1 MPSGL
6 KRDLGLPET
15 FAIAVGAMIGSG
27 IFVLPG
33 VAWNL
38 ADAAAVLGFVIAA
51 LLILPAAMAVAE
63 MSTAIPEDGGP
74 YLYVERSMGP
84 LLGTIAGVGTWL
96 MLSLK
101 SALALVGGVPYLLYV
116 SETLAEFV
124 TLIAVVLA
132 IFFTVINLVS
142 AEGSGKLQFGL
153 VGVLVVILTAYVF
166 GGVPQIESTRV
177 EGAFSP
183 VVGGSSLLEATAI
196 VFISYAG
203 LTKVGAV
210 AEEVENPGRNLP
222 LAIGL
227 ALAFVSFVYAVV
239 VYVTI
244 GVLDISDAI
253 AATPE
258 AILTSEGEGAI
269 IALAAEQLFGGFG
282 NLFALAVVVAA
293 LMALASTANAGIL
306 AASRFPLAMARDGV
320 FPSKLEEVSERFAT
334 PVYAVALTGTVL
346 IVLVSVFPIQQ
357 VAAFGSAFQILVF
370 ILLNVALI
378 GFREGAVQEY
388 DPEFE
393 TPLYPWMPLF
403 GIAGGVVVLAYTGLV
418 AVVGALGIGA
428 LAGVWYFAYV
438 RYYQGGID
446 REGVARAQVRE
457 SVGESATD
465 RTRALFESQR
475 EYNLLVA
482 ITEATPERARRD
494 MLRVALDLGRL
505 RSTAV
510 SVVEF
515 SDEPEHIL
523 PSRHSRVRST
533 ALPAWFPDDPED
545 APDWFP
551 SEALEGDLRTSGGE
565 PVAATLEDPDGHD
578 TQVDYR
584 RIVSEDHKEAIVDFA
599 TFEGI
604 DLILT
609 QRHAS
614 NGIPGFLGTD
624 ETAWLRQNAP
634 CDVALVEDR
643 GLEEIERIAVASRG
657 GGPYDPVKL
666 LLADAVAEETD
677 AEIVLVRVIPEDAP
691 ERQRETAERYH
702 AELMRICTVPVQS
715 RVLETDDPIEG
726 MTRFVADADL
736 LVVGAGPVGVEA
748 RFRGS
753 TADDLVE
760 AVDCTAVMVQ
770 TYEGRHRGLLERLIR
785 DYLF

>member
-6 KRDLGLPET
+6 KRDLGLAET

-33 VAWNL
+33 VAWIL

-51 LLILPAAMAVAE
+51 VLVLPAALAVAE

-84 LLGTIAGVGTWL
+84 LLGTIAGIGTWL

-153 VGVLVVILTAYVF
+153 VGILIAILAAYVF
-166 GGVPQIESTRV
+166 SGVPQIEGVRV

-183 VVGGSSLLEATAI
+183 AVGGSALLEATAI

-210 AEEVENPGRNLP
+210 AEEVEDPGRNLP

-227 ALAFVSFVYAVV
+227 ALAFVSLVYAVV

-244 GVLDISDAI
+244 GVLDIPEAI

-269 IALAAEQLFGGFG
+269 IALAAEQLFDGFG
-282 NLFALAVVVAA
+282 NVFALVIVVAA
-293 LMALASTANAGIL
+293 LLALASTANAGIL

-320 FPSKLEEVSERFAT
+320 LPSRLEEVSERFTT
-334 PVYAVALTGTVL
+334 PVYAVALTGLVL
-346 IVLVSVFPIQQ
+346 IALVAIFPIQQ

-393 TPLYPWMPLF
+393 APLYPWMPLF
-403 GIAGGVVVLAYTGLV
+403 GIAGGFVVLAYTGIV
-418 AVVGALGIGA
+418 AVVGAVGIGA
-428 LAGVWYFAYV
+428 LAGAWYFAYV

-446 REGVARAQVRE
+446 REGVARAKVRE
-457 SVGESATD
+457 SVGASATD
-465 RTRALFESQR
+465 RTRGLFESER
-475 EYNLLVA
+475 EYTLLVA
-482 ITEATPERARRD
+482 ITEATPDRARRD
-494 MLRVALDLGRL
+494 MLRIALDLGRL

-515 SDEPEHIL
+515 YDEPEHIL
-523 PSRHSRVRST
+523 PSRRSRVRST
-533 ALPAWFPDDPED
+533 ELPDWLPDDPED
-545 APDWFP
+545 APEWFP
-551 SEALEGDLRTSGGE
+551 PEMLETDHRTSGGG
-565 PVAATLEDPDGHD
+565 PAAATLEGPSEYD
-578 TQVDYR
+578 THVEYR
-584 RIVSEDHKEAIVDFA
+584 RIVSEDHKAAIVDFA
-599 TFEGI
+599 TFEDI
-604 DLILT
+604 DLIIT
-609 QRHAS
+609 QRHTG
-614 NGIPGFLGTD
+614 NGIPGLLGAS

-643 GLEEIERIAVASRG
+643 GLETVERIAVASRG

-666 LLADAVAEETD
+666 LLADAVAEETG

-691 ERQRETAERYH
+691 ESRREAAERYH
-702 AELMRICTVPVQS
+702 SELMRICTVPVRS
-715 RVLETDDPIEG
+715 RVLETDSPVEG
-726 MTRFVADADL
+726 MARFVADAEL
-736 LVVGAGPVGVEA
+736 LIVGAGPIGVEA

-753 TADDLVE
+753 AADDLVD
-760 AVDCTAVMVQ
+760 AVDCTTVMVQ
-770 TYEGRHRGLLERLIR
+770 TYDGRHRGLLERFIR

>member
-33 VAWNL
+33 VAWVL

-51 LLILPAAMAVAE
+51 LLVLPAALAVAE

-153 VGVLVVILTAYVF
+153 VGILVAILAAYVF
-166 GGVPQIESTRV
+166 AGVPQIEGARV

-183 VVGGSSLLEATAI
+183 AVGGSALLEATAI

-210 AEEVENPGRNLP
+210 AEEVEDPGRNLP
-222 LAIGL
+222 LAIGS
-227 ALAFVSFVYAVV
+227 ALAFVAFVYAVV

-244 GVLDISDAI
+244 GVLDISAAI
-253 AATPE
+253 DGTTE

-269 IALAAEQLFGGFG
+269 IALAAEELFGGFG
-282 NLFALAVVVAA
+282 SVFALAIVVAA

-306 AASRFPLAMARDGV
+306 AASRFPMAMARDGV

-334 PVYAVALTGTVL
+334 PVYAVALTGTALV
-346 IVLVSVFPIQQ
+346 VLVAVFPIQQ

-370 ILLNVALI
+370 IFLNVALI

-388 DPEFE
+388 EPDFE

-403 GIAGGVVVLAYTGLV
+403 GIAGGAIVLTYTGLV
-418 AVVGALGIGA
+418 AVVGAVGIA
-428 LAGVWYFAYV
+428 VLAGVWYFAYV

-457 SVGESATD
+457 SVGKSATD
-465 RTRALFESQR
+465 RTRELFESER
-475 EYNLLVA
+475 EYDVLVA
-482 ITEATPERARRD
+482 ITEETPDRARRD
-494 MLRVALDLGRL
+494 MLRIALDLGRL
-505 RSTAV
+505 RSTVV

-515 SDEPEHIL
+515 YDEPDHIL
-523 PSRHSRVRST
+523 PSRQSSVRST
-533 ALPAWFPDDPED
+533 ELPGWFPDDPED

-551 SEALEGDLRTSGGE
+551 SDALRGDLRTSGGE
-565 PVAATLEDPDGHD
+565 PVAATLDDPEEFGA
-578 TQVDYR
+578 QVDYR

-599 TFEGI
+599 TFEEI

-609 QRHAS
+609 QQHAG
-614 NGIPGFLGTD
+614 NGIAGLLGAS

-643 GLEEIERIAVASRG
+643 GLEAVERIAVANRG
-657 GGPYDPVKL
+657 GGPYDPVKI
-666 LLADAVAEETD
+666 LLADAIAEETG
-677 AEIVLVRVIPEDAP
+677 AEIVLVRAIAEDAAQS
-691 ERQRETAERYH
+691 QRETAERYH
-702 AELMRICTVPVQS
+702 AELMRICTVPVRS
-715 RVLETDDPIEG
+715 RVLETDDAVEG
-726 MTRFVADADL
+726 MARFAADADL
-736 LVVGAGPVGVEA
+736 LVVGSGPIGVEA

-753 TADDLVE
+753 AADDLVD

-770 TYEGRHRGLLERLIR
+770 TYEGRQRGLLERLIR